1 MGQPFCAF
9 PWVAKLARAVCFY
22 CPIVSTTWTILCAL
36 PTGNRDLWGMPSAA
50 PTRWALMA
58 TTAGRSFVAIG
69 APKASGADAGHLADA
84 LMPAVLGGWGKFF
97 HRPTSRRLGP
107 GRSRV
112 RRAPIDL
119 PVAPLHVALRC
130 GERGEAVPRV

>member
-1 MGQPFCAF
+1 MCAPDGQPGFVGHAER
-9 PWVAKLARAVCFY
+9 RANPMGF
-22 CPIVSTTWTILCAL
+22 
-36 PTGNRDLWGMPSAA
+36 
-50 PTRWALMA
+50 
-58 TTAGRSFVAIG
+58 AGDNCGAQLRRHRRSQGV
-69 APKASGADAGHLADA
+69 GADAGHLADA
-84 LMPAVLGGWGKFF
+84 LMPALSGGWEKFS
-97 HRPTSRRLGP
+97 HRPTSGRLGP